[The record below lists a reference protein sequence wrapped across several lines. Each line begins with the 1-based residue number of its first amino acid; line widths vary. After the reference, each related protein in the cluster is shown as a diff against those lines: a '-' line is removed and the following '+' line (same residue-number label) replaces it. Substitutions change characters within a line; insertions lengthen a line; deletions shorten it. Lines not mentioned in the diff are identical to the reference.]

1 MNPNIKD
8 FQQSITQEL
17 DVIKNRVRS
26 LIGDAHWGE
35 EGRYKEIILHKVIKR
50 FLPSNLSVGTGFV
63 IDETKS
69 ISKQLDIIIYDNTLP
84 LFFYE
89 DNFIITPS
97 DNVRGIIEVKSNI
110 DSASRL
116 GHIIEKL
123 DNSLISIFTDKQL
136 KKLFVGIFSFSMSF
150 NIDSLSDVLSKNT
163 AINYVSLGNNYFIR
177 KWLSKDRKQLNII
190 DNESNTTDF
199 YNVYEID
206 NLSHSYFISNLV
218 TQTCNIK
225 AKKHSWF
232 YFPIE
237 GTKEIYKRKTIS
249 CQYKNSK

>member
-1 MNPNIKD
+1 MNPNLQH

-35 EGRYKEIILHKVIKR
+35 EGRYKEVILQKVIKR
-50 FLPSNLSVGTGFV
+50 FLPNNLSVGTGFV

-84 LFFYE
+84 LFFFE
-89 DNFIITPS
+89 DNFIITPP

-110 DSASRL
+110 GSASRL
-116 GHIIEKL
+116 GCIIEEL
-123 DNSLISIFTDKQL
+123 DNSLRSIFTDNQL
-136 KKLFVGIFSFSMSF
+136 KKLFVGIFSFSLSF
-150 NIDSLSDVLSKNT
+150 NIDSLRDVLSKNSS
-163 AINYVSLGNNYFIR
+163 INYISLGNNYFIK
-177 KWLSKDRKQLNII
+177 KWLVKDRKQLNII
-190 DNESNTTDF
+190 DRESNTSDF
-199 YNVYEID
+199 YNVYEIN

-218 TQTCNIK
+218 TQTCNVK

-237 GTKEIYKRKTIS
+237 GTKEIYKMETIS
-249 CQYKNSK
+249 CQ

>member
-1 MNPNIKD
+1 MNPNIQD

-35 EGRYKEIILHKVIKR
+35 EGRYKEIILQKIIKR
-50 FLPSNLSVGTGFV
+50 FLPNNLSVGTGFV

-84 LFFYE
+84 LFFFE
-89 DNFIITPS
+89 DNFIITSP

-110 DSASRL
+110 GSASTL
-116 GHIIEKL
+116 GHIIEEL
-123 DNSLISIFTDKQL
+123 DNSLIRIFTSNQL
-136 KKLFVGIFSFSMSF
+136 KKLFVGIFSFSFSF
-150 NIDSLSDVLSKNT
+150 NIDSLREVLSKNT
-163 AINYVSLGNNYFIR
+163 SINYISLGNNYFIK
-177 KWLSKDRKQLNII
+177 KWLVNDRTHLNII
-190 DNESNTTDF
+190 DSESNNSNF
-199 YNVYEID
+199 YNVYEIN

-237 GTKEIYKRKTIS
+237 GTKEIYKRETIS
-249 CQYKNSK
+249 CR

>member
-1 MNPNIKD
+1 MNPNIQD

-26 LIGDAHWGE
+26 LIGNAHWGE
-35 EGRYKEIILHKVIKR
+35 EGRYKEIILQKIIKR
-50 FLPSNLSVGTGFV
+50 FLPNNLSVGTGFV

-69 ISKQLDIIIYDNTLP
+69 ISKQLDIIIYDNTHP
-84 LFFYE
+84 LFFFE
-89 DNFIITPS
+89 DNFIITSP

-110 DSASRL
+110 GSASTL
-116 GHIIEKL
+116 GHIIEEL
-123 DNSLISIFTDKQL
+123 DNSLISIFTDNQL
-136 KKLFVGIFSFSMSF
+136 KKLFVGIFSFSFSF
-150 NIDSLSDVLSKNT
+150 NIDSLREVLSKNT
-163 AINYVSLGNNYFIR
+163 SINYISLGNNYFIK
-177 KWLSKDRKQLNII
+177 KWLVNDRKHLNII
-190 DNESNTTDF
+190 DSESNTSNF
-199 YNVYEID
+199 YNVYEIN

-237 GTKEIYKRKTIS
+237 GTKEIYKRETIS
-249 CQYKNSK
+249 CQ